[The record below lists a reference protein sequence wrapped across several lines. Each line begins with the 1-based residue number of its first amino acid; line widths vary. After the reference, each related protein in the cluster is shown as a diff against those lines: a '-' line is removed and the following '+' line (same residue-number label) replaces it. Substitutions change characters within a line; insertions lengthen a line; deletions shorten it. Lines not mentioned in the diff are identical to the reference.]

1 MSSVKFGDTIQVE
14 YTGRLEDGTVFDS
27 SDRHEEPLE
36 FRVGDGKLIEG
47 FENAV
52 VGMQIGEEKQVTIQP
67 DQGYGPYNPDLVRDL
82 PRKIFPEDKEIQ
94 PGKVFIMALQNGKR
108 IPVRIS
114 SVEDERIT
122 VDLNSPLAGKTLVF
136 TIKVVDIAS

>member
-114 SVEDERIT
+114 SVENERIT